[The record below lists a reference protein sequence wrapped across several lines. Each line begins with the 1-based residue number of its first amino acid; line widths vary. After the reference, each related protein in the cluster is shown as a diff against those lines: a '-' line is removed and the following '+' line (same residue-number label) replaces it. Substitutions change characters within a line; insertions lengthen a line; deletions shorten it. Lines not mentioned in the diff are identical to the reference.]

1 MAGVQNGIKKDKDIM
16 CNGDADDSK
25 IRTKYDTNTLSIQSN
40 CPHDSR
46 WALLS
51 GYWIA
56 LRPWSFPA
64 SIIPVALGSCLAY
77 KSLGVFNFYICFTT
91 IITALCVHAAGN
103 LVNTYFDFVR
113 GVDNKKSDDRTLVDS
128 ILRPNDVVRLGAVLY
143 IAGCFGFVVV
153 NFLSAAKMEHLA
165 LIYFCGLSSSFLY
178 TGGLG
183 LKYIAMGDILIV
195 LTFGPLTVVFSYLS
209 QTGDLSL
216 GPLLYAIP
224 LALNTEAILHCN
236 NTRDMEGDC
245 QAGAITVAIILGR
258 RGSYFLFCFLLFVP
272 YLIFITVGIHFS
284 GWILLPVLSIF
295 IAFRLEKQF
304 RRDDLAFL
312 PQSVAQLNI
321 IMGVLYIMALLLSNV
336 SSLPF
341 ISTLI

>member
-1 MAGVQNGIKKDKDIM
+1 MSSNTTNVDG
-16 CNGDADDSK
+16 CK
-25 IRTKYDTNTLSIQSN
+25 IRTKYDTDTLSVQSN
-40 CPHDSR
+40 SPVSSR
-46 WALLS
+46 WTLLS

-56 LRPWSFPA
+56 LRPWSFTA

-77 KSLGVFNFYICFTT
+77 KSLAVFNIYICLTT

-128 ILRPNDVVRLGAVLY
+128 ILRPNDVVRLGAIFY

-209 QTGDLSL
+209 QTGNLSMA
-216 GPLLYAIP
+216 PLLYAIP

-236 NTRDMEGDC
+236 NTRDMEGDRL
-245 QAGAITVAIILGR
+245 AGAITVAILLGR
-258 RGSYFLFCFLLFVP
+258 RGSYLLFCFLLFMP
-272 YLIFITVGIHFS
+272 YMVFITVGIHFS
-284 GWILLPVLSIF
+284 GWILLPVVSIF
-295 IAFRLEKQF
+295 SAFKLEKEF
-304 RRDDLAFL
+304 RRDNLAIL

-321 IMGVLYIMALLLSNV
+321 IMGVLYIAGLCMADV
-336 SSLPF
+336 ASLPF
-341 ISTLI
+341 ISTLT